1 MLFKITQSAPFF
13 IKKGDLLNAIKKY
26 PELVK
31 KLPNNFE
38 KLKKEDICKEIY
50 KLKDNKTSQIKS
62 GGGKKQFK
70 SKNYDPADYNK
81 RYKKY

>member
-1 MLFKITQSAPFF
+1 MKEINFNNEKECSSKSHSAPFF

-50 KLKDNKTSQIKS
+50 KLKDNILII
-62 GGGKKQFK
+62 
-70 SKNYDPADYNK
+70 
-81 RYKKY
+81 R